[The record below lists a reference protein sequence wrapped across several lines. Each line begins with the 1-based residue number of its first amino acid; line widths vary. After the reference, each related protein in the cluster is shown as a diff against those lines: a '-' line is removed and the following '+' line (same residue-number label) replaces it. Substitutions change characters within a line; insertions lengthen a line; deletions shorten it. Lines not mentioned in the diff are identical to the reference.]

1 VKKAKSDEPDEQELR
16 NALKDLSVNEAA
28 INEII
33 AAWKEGQ
40 TENVKS
46 RLRLLRSSTLSD
58 VHEKQN
64 KLYCI
69 DFILRKLM

>member
-1 VKKAKSDEPDEQELR
+1 MKKAKLEEQELR
-16 NALKDLSVNEAA
+16 NALKDLSDDEAM
-28 INEII
+28 IEETIT
-33 AAWKEGQ
+33 AWKAGQ
-40 TENVKS
+40 LEKVKS

-64 KLYCI
+64 ELYSI

>member
-1 VKKAKSDEPDEQELR
+1 MKKAKLHEQELR
-16 NALKDLSVNEAA
+16 NALKDLSEDEAL
-28 INEII
+28 IDEII
-33 AAWKEGQ
+33 TAWNAGQ
-40 TENVKS
+40 LETVKS

-64 KLYCI
+64 ALYCI